1 MSPFLLWF
9 SRKTRFWKEVW
20 LEKNIVSWSEVNS
33 WLCQKGSRNILT
45 RSSIMFDRVLN
56 MPLMM
61 TDARYWQRFSNKIK
75 YCLAYSLIRHS
86 QHLFL
91 TIWQYLQYEWWP
103 KCMKNQTEKL
113 LLQNEIKTWLFRQ
126 NIIQYS
132 ICNSIHSLKVHF
144 LRIWYV
150 ILPICIKIALMMY
163 HINPLGMIKRFLPRP

>member
-1 MSPFLLWF
+1 MSPFLMWF

-75 YCLAYSLIRHS
+75 ILLSILANKTQSTFVLDNMAVP
-86 QHLFL
+86 
-91 TIWQYLQYEWWP
+91 TIWMMTQMHEKSNRETTVAEW
-103 KCMKNQTEKL
+103 N
-113 LLQNEIKTWLFRQ
+113 
-126 NIIQYS
+126 
-132 ICNSIHSLKVHF
+132 
-144 LRIWYV
+144 
-150 ILPICIKIALMMY
+150 
-163 HINPLGMIKRFLPRP
+163 